1 MTALTKTAPSPK
13 MEVTNPMAMQKNNA
27 QKRDYIVSVS
37 LGNKL
42 ETTIAVRA
50 EGVRD
55 ALRKAYSR
63 VCGWQAVP
71 DDLDAQDPQTSLF

>member
-1 MTALTKTAPSPK
+1 
-13 MEVTNPMAMQKNNA
+13 MAIQKNNT

-37 LGNKL
+37 LGSKL

>member
-1 MTALTKTAPSPK
+1 
-13 MEVTNPMAMQKNNA
+13 MAMQKNNT

-71 DDLDAQDPQTSLF
+71 DDLEAQDTQTSLF

>member
-1 MTALTKTAPSPK
+1 MVLTKTGPSPK
-13 MEVTNPMAMQKNNA
+13 REVNKPMAIQKNNT

>member
-1 MTALTKTAPSPK
+1 MTALTKTASSPK
-13 MEVTNPMAMQKNNA
+13 REVTKPMAIQKNNT

-42 ETTIAVRA
+42 ETTVAVRA

>member
-1 MTALTKTAPSPK
+1 MVLTKTVPSLK
-13 MEVTNPMAMQKNNA
+13 REVIKPMAIQKNNT

-42 ETTIAVRA
+42 ETTISVRA

-55 ALRKAYSR
+55 AIRKAYSR
-63 VCGWQAVP
+63 VCGWQGVP

>member
-1 MTALTKTAPSPK
+1 
-13 MEVTNPMAMQKNNA
+13 MAMQKNNT

-42 ETTIAVRA
+42 ETTVAVRA

-63 VCGWQAVP
+63 VCGWQAAP
-71 DDLDAQDPQTSLF
+71 DDLDVPDPQTSLF

>member
-1 MTALTKTAPSPK
+1 
-13 MEVTNPMAMQKNNA
+13 MAMQKNNT

-42 ETTIAVRA
+42 ETTVAVRA

-55 ALRKAYSR
+55 ALRKA
-63 VCGWQAVP
+63 
-71 DDLDAQDPQTSLF
+71 

>member
-1 MTALTKTAPSPK
+1 MALTKTDLSPK
-13 MEVTNPMAMQKNNA
+13 REVIKPMAIQKNNA

>member
-1 MTALTKTAPSPK
+1 
-13 MEVTNPMAMQKNNA
+13 MAMQKNNT

-42 ETTIAVRA
+42 ETTVAVRA

-55 ALRKAYSR
+55 AIRKAYSR
-63 VCGWQAVP
+63 VCGWQGVP
-71 DDLDAQDPQTSLF
+71 DDLDVPDPQTSLF

>member
-1 MTALTKTAPSPK
+1 MTALTKAAPSPK
-13 MEVTNPMAMQKNNA
+13 REVTNPMAIQKNNT

-42 ETTIAVRA
+42 ETTVAVRA

-55 ALRKAYSR
+55 AIRKAYSR
-63 VCGWQAVP
+63 VCGWQTVP
-71 DDLDAQDPQTSLF
+71 DDLDTQDPQTSLF